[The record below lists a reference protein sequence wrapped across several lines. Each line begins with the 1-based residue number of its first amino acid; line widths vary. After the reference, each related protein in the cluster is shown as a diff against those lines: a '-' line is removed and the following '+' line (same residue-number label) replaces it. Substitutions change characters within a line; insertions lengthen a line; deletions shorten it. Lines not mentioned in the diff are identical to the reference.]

1 VNRLQRKIDGAKEA
15 PLLHT
20 RRGAGYLLGLV
31 ETRGEASE
39 ATGSEAAAKR
49 VKNKPHGKRNNG

>member
-1 VNRLQRKIDGAKEA
+1 LRRKIDGAQEA

-39 ATGSEAAAKR
+39 AGGSLAAATR
-49 VKNKPHGKRNNG
+49 EKNKPHGKRNNG